1 MDFSPAF
8 FELQLR
14 LARRVAELA
23 PMPLEQALL
32 EYTHLFIRMGCG
44 RRPDAANARWQ
55 EYLAGLKR
63 NADAVAWTCEFR
75 ARARAWDTGPPL
87 ERASGCFSYSRLAP
101 ARVRLHF
108 YSDPACTGSSLE
120 AAQAP
125 ARRRE
130 LAALLG
136 GLGRTEP
143 ATQVV
148 GQSWLYGVEA
158 YRRLFP
164 AAWLDTAR
172 TVPPPWQRLPLWGQL
187 VDRHGQVPPAVRER
201 FMQQLEAAQ
210 GIGQL
215 PACFAFP
222 VVAVEAPARIF
233 AA

>member
-1 MDFSPAF
+1 MDFAPAF

-44 RRPDAANARWQ
+44 RQPNANNARWK

-87 ERASGCFSYSRLAP
+87 ERVSGCFSYSRLAP

-108 YSDPACTGSSLE
+108 YSDPHSSGSSL
-120 AAQAP
+120 AAGQAP

-136 GLGRTEP
+136 TLARTEP
-143 ATQVV
+143 ATQVI
-148 GQSWLYGVEA
+148 GQSWLYEVEA

-164 AAWLDTAR
+164 AAWLESAR
-172 TVPPPWQRLPLWGQL
+172 TIPPPWQRLPLWGQL
-187 VDRHGQVPPAVRER
+187 VDRHGQVRPGLQPR
-201 FMQQLEAAQ
+201 FNQQLEAATAVP
-210 GIGQL
+210 QL
-215 PACFAFP
+215 AACFPFP
-222 VVAVEAPARIF
+222 VIAVEAPARIF
-233 AA
+233 TA

>member
-1 MDFSPAF
+1 MDFAPAF

-14 LARRVAELA
+14 LARRVAELT

-44 RRPDAANARWQ
+44 RNPHAGNARWN

-63 NADAVAWTCEFR
+63 HADAVAWTCEFR

-87 ERASGCFSYSRLAP
+87 ERVSGCFSYSRLAP

-108 YSDPACTGSSLE
+108 YTDPASSESPL
-120 AAQAP
+120 AAGQAP

-136 GLGRTEP
+136 ALGRTEP

-148 GQSWLYGVEA
+148 GQSWLYGVQA

-164 AAWLDTAR
+164 AAWLETAR
-172 TVPPPWQRLPLWGQL
+172 TVVPPWQRLPLWGQL
-187 VDRHGQVPPAVRER
+187 VDRRGQVRPALQQR
-201 FMQQLEAAQ
+201 FMQQLEAATVV
-210 GIGQL
+210 GQL
-215 PACFAFP
+215 AACFALP

-233 AA
+233 TA

>member
-1 MDFSPAF
+1 
-8 FELQLR
+8 

-32 EYTHLFIRMGCG
+32 EYTHLYIRMGCG
-44 RRPDAANARWQ
+44 RRPDAGSARWQ

-63 NADAVAWTCEFR
+63 NADSVAWTCEFR

-87 ERASGCFSYSRLAP
+87 ERVCGCFSYSRLAP

-108 YSDPACTGSSLE
+108 YSDPACAESSL
-120 AAQAP
+120 AAQHAP

-130 LAALLG
+130 LATLLG
-136 GLGRTEP
+136 ALARSEP

-164 AAWLDTAR
+164 APWLESAR

-187 VDRHGQVPPAVRER
+187 VDRHGQVRPALQER
-201 FMQQLEAAQ
+201 FMQQLEAAAAVN
-210 GIGQL
+210 QL
-215 PACFAFP
+215 AACFAFP
-222 VVAVEAPARIF
+222 VIAVEAPARIF
-233 AA
+233 AT

>member
-1 MDFSPAF
+1 MDFAPAF

-32 EYTHLFIRMGCG
+32 EYTHLYIRMGCG
-44 RRPDAANARWQ
+44 RRPDAGNARWQ

-63 NADAVAWTCEFR
+63 NADSVAWTCEFR

-87 ERASGCFSYSRLAP
+87 ERVCGCFSYSRLAP

-108 YSDPACTGSSLE
+108 YSDPACTESSLAPQH
-120 AAQAP
+120 AA

-130 LAALLG
+130 LATLLG
-136 GLGRTEP
+136 ALARNEP

-164 AAWLDTAR
+164 AAWLESAR

-187 VDRHGQVPPAVRER
+187 VDRHGQVRPPAQER
-201 FMQQLEAAQ
+201 FMQQLEAAAAVN
-210 GIGQL
+210 QL
-215 PACFAFP
+215 AACFAYP
-222 VVAVEAPARIF
+222 VIAVEAPARIF

>member
-1 MDFSPAF
+1 MDFAPAF

-32 EYTHLFIRMGCG
+32 EYTHLYIRMGCG
-44 RRPDAANARWQ
+44 RRPDAGSARWQ

-63 NADAVAWTCEFR
+63 NADSVAWTCEFR

-87 ERASGCFSYSRLAP
+87 ERVCGCFSYSRLAP

-108 YSDPACTGSSLE
+108 YSDPACAESSL
-120 AAQAP
+120 AAQHAP

-130 LAALLG
+130 LATLLG
-136 GLGRTEP
+136 ALARSEP

-164 AAWLDTAR
+164 APWLESAR

-187 VDRHGQVPPAVRER
+187 VDRHGQVRPALQER
-201 FMQQLEAAQ
+201 FMQQLEAAAALN
-210 GIGQL
+210 QL
-215 PACFAFP
+215 AACFAFP
-222 VVAVEAPARIF
+222 VIAVEAPARIF
-233 AA
+233 AT